1 VLESPDA
8 AAISP
13 DTPGRAFVRRGG
25 DALVADQIARVD
37 DRRRAA
43 PTETHVVPLGPDD
56 WLAPATQR
64 DATDTSDEVG
74 DDLRR
79 VVAACRSAAEL
90 LGVTAPAPVW
100 TAPLPDRLPHEVLA
114 TADGDLLPGEAPIG
128 LVDLPHRQLQ
138 QRLGWHPRRDGHL
151 AVAGAPRTGR
161 TSTLATIAAG
171 LVRQWSPS
179 DLHLHVVGVTQ
190 GPLASLAALPHT
202 GTVVPVDEPRRVA
215 RLVARLTAEVA
226 ERRRRGAEA
235 DVPALVLLVDGWEA
249 LVDQLEDVDHGRP
262 VDDLLA
268 LLRDGE
274 SLGLRA
280 IVTGGRGVL
289 LSRVAAVVGQ
299 RLMLRPNDPTDL
311 LLAGI
316 VPSALPSRQPPGRAV
331 RPSDGAQVQVAL
343 PPPVEEVSRGAQR
356 WPAWPDVPPA
366 RRALRLRPLPPSVDA
381 AALTVGPRDG
391 HWALVGC
398 GGDEA
403 EAVGIDLS
411 VDRCVLV
418 AGPPGSGRSTTLVS
432 MARSLHERGTD
443 VLALCPGPSP
453 LADGPWP
460 VLRPDPAGAAKAK
473 LLGHAQVVLVDD
485 VERLRDQPWEL
496 LLSQLVADP
505 AAAAVV
511 VAGTTAAL
519 LGTFRGLAGLGRSH
533 RTGVLLRPESAS
545 DGEVL
550 GIRAELGDHDLVG
563 RGLLVVRGRQAP
575 VQVARWAEA
584 AVVLPR

>member
-1 VLESPDA
+1 
-8 AAISP
+8 
-13 DTPGRAFVRRGG
+13 
-25 DALVADQIARVD
+25 
-37 DRRRAA
+37 
-43 PTETHVVPLGPDD
+43 
-56 WLAPATQR
+56 
-64 DATDTSDEVG
+64 
-74 DDLRR
+74 
-79 VVAACRSAAEL
+79 
-90 LGVTAPAPVW
+90 
-100 TAPLPDRLPHEVLA
+100 
-114 TADGDLLPGEAPIG
+114 
-128 LVDLPHRQLQ
+128 
-138 QRLGWHPRRDGHL
+138 
-151 AVAGAPRTGR
+151 
-161 TSTLATIAAG
+161 
-171 LVRQWSPS
+171 
-179 DLHLHVVGVTQ
+179 
-190 GPLASLAALPHT
+190 
-202 GTVVPVDEPRRVA
+202 
-215 RLVARLTAEVA
+215 VARLTAEVA

-235 DVPALVLLVDGWEA
+235 EGPALVLLVDGWEA
-249 LVDQLEDVDHGRP
+249 LVDQLEDLDHGRP

-366 RRALRLRPLPPSVDA
+366 RRALRLRPLPTSVDA

-533 RTGVLLRPESAS
+533 RTGVLLRPEGS

-563 RGLLVVRGRQAP
+563 RGLLVVRGRQTP
-575 VQVARWAEA
+575 VQVARWAELA
-584 AVVLPR
+584 AVDLPR